1 MRDLLKKLNIL
12 PILVV
17 IAIIAAAFLY
27 TELKPSNNTPKA
39 IEGRLNLKNLDFK
52 KQGAISLEGKWEFY
66 YNQLLTPE
74 DFNGSTPNKP
84 KLTGYI
90 EVPSSWKGT
99 LGQEQLKQKGA
110 GTYRLIVDLEPSE
123 KIFGIRVTN
132 VRMAN
137 KLFINGTVMGESGK
151 TALRAEEYLPEN
163 LQYASYF
170 NIKGDRAEI
179 IMQVANFHYPLGGI
193 ARKIHFGL
201 QRDIRFL
208 DMLSNALELTAVIV
222 VLLFSVYYLALYNIR
237 KADKSFLYASI
248 YFFFLAMSTA
258 TNGEKLLF
266 ELLRDTPFEITRK
279 LQMYFSV
286 LNIIPLAYFFR
297 AINQYLIPNK
307 LLKVINLI
315 FIPYALVI
323 TFFPYTV
330 YISFQNIY
338 HIAMTISCITIF
350 LQLIKAYFKKDCE
363 DMDKKEIKIL
373 MAILGS
379 TFTFFISTILYGT
392 NTMNTNLVTMFTFFT
407 FIIFMSLL
415 LAYRFSLAYTHMEQ
429 MSKRLIKIDKLKDE
443 FLAKTSHEL
452 KTPLHGI
459 INISDTLAESPK
471 ENLYKNKDLAL
482 IKNIALKLSSLV
494 DDILDLTRLKN
505 DNLSV
510 EISFVDLK
518 VCVGVT
524 LEIFNYIVQGKNIVF
539 INEVED
545 NYNVLADERRLRQ
558 ILFNLIN
565 NAVKH
570 TDKGYIKISS
580 KRDNRLVYIYV
591 EDSGRGIPKD
601 RQEALFQ
608 AYEKF
613 DSMGMGLGLY
623 ISRQLVELMHGS
635 IYLDWSGEGEGTRFA
650 FYLPIA
656 EKNTAVPAKKTL
668 LKPKVLY
675 AAEKL
680 EHHNSSDSSTI
691 LVVDDEISN
700 IHVALNLLSK
710 EGYNVLTAFS
720 GEEALQKLK
729 DNKHIDLVMLDIMMP
744 GISGLEVCRKIR
756 EENSL
761 VELPVLISTV
771 RNSSQDFLLG
781 FEAGAN
787 DFITKPFEGKEIN
800 ARIRTLITMKK
811 SAKESLRSELAFLQA
826 QIKPHFLYNAMN
838 TIIYFCYTDGEKAAD
853 LLTDLS
859 KYLRLS
865 FDIDPAIEDTT
876 IERELELVKAYV
888 DIEKAR
894 FGDKVNVEYDI
905 DEAILKAKIPTLTIQ
920 PLVENSIR
928 HGLRQKTSGG
938 NVYVSIKKV
947 NEEIHIQVKD
957 TGIGISEEKLEEL
970 RKSKGDK
977 KGVGFSNIN
986 KRISKLG
993 GTLSIESIEGLGTK
1007 VRIVVDRGINEKE
1020 YVV

>member
-1 MRDLLKKLNIL
+1 MKNLLKKLNII
-12 PILVV
+12 PILIV
-17 IAIIAAAFLY
+17 IAMIAAAFLY

-39 IEGRLNLKNLDFK
+39 IEGILNLKNLDFK
-52 KQGAISLEGKWEFY
+52 KQGAISLDGKWEFY

-74 DFNGSTPNKP
+74 DFNGSTSNKP

-90 EVPSSWKGT
+90 EVPCSWKGT

-110 GTYRLIVDLEPSE
+110 GTYRLIIDLEPSE

-170 NIKGDRAEI
+170 NIKGNRAEI

-258 TNGEKLLF
+258 TNGERLLF

-297 AINQYLIPNK
+297 AINQYLIPDK
-307 LLKVINLI
+307 LLKILNII

-338 HIAMTISCITIF
+338 NLVMIISLIIIF
-350 LQLIKAYFKKDCE
+350 LQLLKAYFKKDQE
-363 DMDKKEIKIL
+363 LIDKKEIKIL

-379 TFTFFISTILYGT
+379 TFTFFISTILYAS
-392 NTMNTNLVTMFTFFT
+392 NAMNTNLVTMFTFFS
-407 FIIFMSLL
+407 FVIFMSLL

-459 INISDTLAESPK
+459 INIADTLTESSK
-471 ENLYKNKDLAL
+471 ENLHKNKDLAL

-510 EISFVDLK
+510 EISCVDLK
-518 VCVGVT
+518 VCVSVT
-524 LEIFNYIVQGKNIVF
+524 LEIFNYIVQGKNIIF

-565 NAVKH
+565 NAAKH

-580 KRDNRLVYIYV
+580 KRENRLVYIYV
-591 EDSGRGIPKD
+591 EDSGRGIAKE
-601 RQEALFQ
+601 RQGNLFQ

-623 ISRQLVELMHGS
+623 ISRQLVELMNGS
-635 IYLDWSGEGEGTRFA
+635 IYLDWSEEGEGSRFA

-656 EKNTAVPAKKTL
+656 EKNTAASGKKNL

-675 AAEKL
+675 VAEQL
-680 EHHNSSDSSTI
+680 ERHNSSGSSTI

-710 EGYNVLTAFS
+710 GGYNVLTAFS

-729 DNKHIDLVMLDIMMP
+729 NNKEIDLVMLDIMMP

-811 SAKESLRSELAFLQA
+811 SVKESIRSELAFLQA

-838 TIIYFCYTDGEKAAD
+838 TIIYFCYTDGEKAAT
-853 LLTDLS
+853 LLTELS

-865 FDIDPAIEDTT
+865 FDIDPAIENTT
-876 IERELELVKAYV
+876 IERELELVRAYV
-888 DIEKAR
+888 EIEKAR
-894 FGDKVNVEYDI
+894 FGDKINVEYDI
-905 DEAILKAKIPTLTIQ
+905 DEAILKTKIPTLTIQ

-928 HGLRQKTSGG
+928 HGLCQKTSGG
-938 NVYVSIKKV
+938 NVYVSIKEINK
-947 NEEIHIQVKD
+947 EIHIQVKD
-957 TGIGISEEKLEEL
+957 TGIGMSEEKVEEL
-970 RKSKGDK
+970 GKSKRDK

-986 KRISKLG
+986 KRIAKLG
-993 GTLSIESIEGLGTK
+993 GILSIESIEGLGTK
-1007 VRIVVDRGINEKE
+1007 VRIVVDRA
-1020 YVV
+1020 

>member
-1 MRDLLKKLNIL
+1 MKSLLKKLNIM
-12 PILVV
+12 PILIV
-17 IAIIAAAFLY
+17 IAMIATAFLY
-27 TELKPSNNTPKA
+27 TELRPSNNTPKA
-39 IEGRLNLKNLDFK
+39 VEGRLNLKNLDFK
-52 KQGAISLEGKWEFY
+52 KQGVISLDGKWEFY

-74 DFNGSTPNKP
+74 DFRGNTYNKP

-90 EVPSSWKGT
+90 DVPSSWKGT
-99 LGQEQLKQKGA
+99 LGQEQLKQNGA
-110 GTYRLIVDLEPSE
+110 GTYRLIIDLEPSE

-151 TALRAEEYLPEN
+151 TALRAKEYLPEN

-170 NIKGDRAEI
+170 SIKGDRAEI

-222 VLLFSVYYLALYNIR
+222 VLMFSVYYLALYNIR

-279 LQMYFSV
+279 LQAYFSV
-286 LNIIPLAYFFR
+286 LSIIPLAYFFR
-297 AINQYLIPNK
+297 AVNKYLVTDKLIKAINI
-307 LLKVINLI
+307 I

-323 TFFPYTV
+323 TFFPYTI
-330 YISFQNIY
+330 YICFQNIY
-338 HIAMTISCITIF
+338 NLVMIISLIIIF
-350 LQLIKAYFKKDCE
+350 LQLLKAYLKKDYE
-363 DMDKKEIKIL
+363 HMDKNEIEIL

-379 TFTFFISTILYGT
+379 TFMFFLSTILYGT
-392 NTMNTNLVTMFTFFT
+392 NTMNTNIVTMFTFFT

-415 LAYRFSLAYTHMEQ
+415 LAYRFSLAYTHMEK
-429 MSKRLIKIDKLKDE
+429 MSERLIKIDKLKDE

-510 EISFVDLK
+510 EISSVDLK
-518 VCVGVT
+518 VCISVT

-558 ILFNLIN
+558 VLFNLIN

-601 RQEALFQ
+601 RQSTLFQ

-623 ISRQLVELMHGS
+623 ISHQLVELMYGS
-635 IYLDWSGEGEGTRFA
+635 IYLDWSGEGEGSRFA

-656 EKNTAVPAKKTL
+656 EKNTAASGKKAL

-680 EHHNSSDSSTI
+680 EHHNSLDSSTI

-720 GEEALQKLK
+720 GEEALEKLK
-729 DNKHIDLVMLDIMMP
+729 NNKDIDLVMLDIMMP
-744 GISGLEVCRKIR
+744 GISGLVVCRKIR

-761 VELPVLISTV
+761 VELPILISTV

-811 SAKESLRSELAFLQA
+811 SANDAIKSELAFLQA
-826 QIKPHFLYNAMN
+826 QIKPHFLYNALN
-838 TIIYFCYTDGEKAAD
+838 TIIYFCYTDGEKAAG

-865 FDIDPAIEDTT
+865 FDIDPSIEDTT

-905 DEAILKAKIPTLTIQ
+905 DEGILKTKIPTLTIQ

-947 NEEIHIQVKD
+947 NKEIHIQVKD
-957 TGIGISEEKLEEL
+957 TGIGMSEEKVEEL
-970 RKSKGDK
+970 RRSKGNK

-986 KRISKLG
+986 KRIAKLG
-993 GTLSIESIEGLGTK
+993 GTLSVESIEGLGTK
-1007 VRIVVDRGINEKE
+1007 VRIVVGS
-1020 YVV
+1020 